1 MNRAPRRIDRP
12 KRSRLPRGRG
22 WLLVALGAFLALDAP
37 PAPTAAPDAPR
48 AVQAGAPAA
57 PAPDARIESALRKVN
72 PALSGP
78 EAARI
83 GDAVVRYSTKYG
95 LEPDLVTAVLLVESS
110 GRPWA
115 VSPAGAKGLMQVMP
129 HMLRPMGLVGNFST
143 IETNIEAGCI
153 ILADNIRRL
162 GESDGI
168 SAYFWG
174 SEIRSD
180 GYLERVRAARAGL
193 RSFATSS

>member
-1 MNRAPRRIDRP
+1 V
-12 KRSRLPRGRG
+12 G
-22 WLLVALGAFLALDAP
+22 LGLFLALDAP
-37 PAPTAAPDAPR
+37 PAP
-48 AVQAGAPAA
+48 A
-57 PAPDARIESALRKVN
+57 PAPQAAAAGIVGGPEAPALDAQIESALRKVN
-72 PALSGP
+72 PTLSSA

-83 GDAVVRYSTKYG
+83 GDAVVRYSEKYS
-95 LEPDLVTAVLLVESS
+95 LDPELVTAVLLVESS
-110 GRPWA
+110 ARPWA
-115 VSPAGAKGLMQVMP
+115 VSPAGARGLMQVMP
-129 HMLRPMGLVGNFST
+129 HMLRPMGMVGNFST

-174 SEIRSD
+174 SVIRSD

-193 RSFATSS
+193 RGFSTAS